1 MGDIVPGKIS
11 LFEPG
16 NQTFK
21 CIPFIY
27 QSVKSFDWNQ
37 DVFISLWVILLIVHP
52 NVMRQRAAFIWS
64 IILIHFNF

>member
-27 QSVKSFDWNQ
+27 QSVKSFD
-37 DVFISLWVILLIVHP
+37 
-52 NVMRQRAAFIWS
+52 
-64 IILIHFNF
+64 